1 MQRDEPPSGTRWGRG
16 TIVSVTRLPGPGQPM
31 GRPIGIGELMTRLEV
46 GNPIQLRL
54 DARDGGRL
62 LAATAI
68 TRIEIV
74 GPDTVR
80 FATRNHRYEMRRVSA
95 SLANAR
101 LPHRP
106 VDPTPGAAVPAARR
120 PDETQVVEAGDW
132 PEPAPDRFETG
143 TRVRLVQER
152 DGETR
157 ELGEATLLA
166 DLVPGQPASFGIE
179 GRIVAT
185 SVVRAVVETGKASVR
200 LVTSHSIYLL
210 ELASSGSEG

>member
-1 MQRDEPPSGTRWGRG
+1 MQRDEAPRGTSWGRG
-16 TIVSVTRLPGPGQPM
+16 TIVSVTRLPGPSQPM

-46 GNPIQLRL
+46 GNPIQIRL

-68 TRIEIV
+68 VRIEAI

-80 FATRNHRYEMRRVSA
+80 IATRNHRYEMRRVSA
-95 SLANAR
+95 SLANTR
-101 LPHRP
+101 LPHAP
-106 VDPTPGAAVPAARR
+106 LDPPPSPSAAQR

-143 TRVRLVQER
+143 ARVRLVQER
-152 DGETR
+152 DGESR
-157 ELGEATLLA
+157 ELGLAILLA
-166 DLVPGQPASFGIE
+166 DLVPGQVASFGID

-185 SVVRAVVETGKASVR
+185 SVVRAVVETGKSSVR
-200 LVTSHSIYLL
+200 LVTGNSIYQL
-210 ELASSGSEG
+210 ELVASGSEG